1 MKNTN
6 EFPKEKNVNFLS
18 LARSVP
24 CEIQY
29 QGLGW
34 GAILY
39 SDPDFKVSTILSEL
53 QTLPY
58 FRVQYR
64 NPQIKP
70 VTEFGLSSAFLSAA
84 QWQPRGRAHTRR
96 RTLSWPGMSCATYS
110 RPSHYRTS
118 SRLLL
123 NGSQET

>member
-39 SDPDFKVSTILSEL
+39 SDPDFKKFLQSFLNSKHYPTSEFNTEIL
-53 QTLPY
+53 
-58 FRVQYR
+58 R
-64 NPQIKP
+64 
-70 VTEFGLSSAFLSAA
+70 
-84 QWQPRGRAHTRR
+84 
-96 RTLSWPGMSCATYS
+96 
-110 RPSHYRTS
+110 
-118 SRLLL
+118 
-123 NGSQET
+123 